1 MAYSS
6 KKARGQ
12 AIQDLTVCM
21 LFMYVFMYYTNIVKT
36 KTGGRKAMYT
46 PIRFNLITLPVLPY
60 NTMLTGIETRVR
72 EGYLIAG
79 LI

>member
-1 MAYSS
+1 
-6 KKARGQ
+6 
-12 AIQDLTVCM
+12 
-21 LFMYVFMYYTNIVKT
+21 
-36 KTGGRKAMYT
+36 MYT

-60 NTMLTGIETRVR
+60 NTMLTGIETRIR